1 MEDPEAESEV
11 NSSHDL
17 DMVTI
22 FESANH
28 DSEMEAMEVNGVLR
42 ANGIESMVVGASVI
56 PSLAFR
62 VEVPR
67 ADVEEA
73 QRILT
78 DARAAGTEAAE
89 EAEAESEQQ

>member
-1 MEDPEAESEV
+1 
-11 NSSHDL
+11 
-17 DMVTI
+17 MVTI
-22 FESANH
+22 FESASH
-28 DSEMEAMEVNGVLR
+28 DGEMEAMEVNSVLQ
-42 ANGIESMVVGASVI
+42 ANGIESVVVGASVI
-56 PSLAFR
+56 PSLSFR

-78 DARAAGTEAAE
+78 DARAAGAEAAE